1 MNTVPLYTSQL
12 WPPVRPRTGDT
23 AATTFE
29 LLHTLGLIART
40 DATGVHSLLPLG
52 LRVHDRLTAIARR
65 AFEERGSLTFAPPT
79 LQSRTLWDQT
89 GRWDTYRREGAL
101 LTVASSSGEEMCLAP
116 TSEEIAAATVREHLR
131 SHRDL
136 PVRLSLSTPK
146 FRDELSPRGGLMRS
160 REFTMADAY
169 TFDTGADTMRE
180 SVAFLNAACTAAL
193 TGMGLTGV
201 FTAPA
206 DGGSISAGPS
216 TEHLVLADSG
226 QGTIVACTHCG
237 NRGDG
242 AVLAAQP
249 PPPGPEPVVNVI
261 AFTLTLP
268 DGTTQT
274 ATVAIRAD
282 LHVSPRK
289 VAAATGAARVDLIAP
304 DLLPDVLGKS
314 PGTLTPWDADS
325 ATDVLPLYDL
335 SAADLE
341 TFAISDGDTGLR
353 RGVQWSG
360 TRGLTALHPRG
371 VDMHHATER
380 SGCGTC
386 RQGRYSALPAVEVAH
401 VFELGTQY
409 STPMNLRYRGSDG
422 NLATPWMACSGIGI
436 TRCLQT
442 AADLNRDPHGLRWAP
457 GTGPADVHIAVLRAD
472 QPGMNERAEYLE
484 RALTSRHVS
493 VLVDDRHV
501 PAGDKLRYARLLGL
515 PHAVVLS
522 PDHPDTEAEVIT
534 RSTGR
539 TTRTDLS
546 HITDRNPFTHT

>member
-1 MNTVPLYTSQL
+1 MNDVPLYASRL

-23 AATTFE
+23 SASTLD
-29 LLHTLGLIART
+29 LLHTLGFIART

-52 LRVHDRLTAIARR
+52 VRVHDRLTAITRR
-65 AFEERGSLTFAPPT
+65 AFEQRGALTFAPPT

-89 GRWDTYRREGAL
+89 GRWDVYRREGAL

-136 PVRLSLSTPK
+136 PVRLSLSTAK
-146 FRDELSPRGGLMRS
+146 FRDELSPRGGLMRG

-169 TFDTGADTMRE
+169 TFDTGPDTMRE
-180 SVAFLNAACTAAL
+180 SVDFLNQACTAAL
-193 TGMGLTGV
+193 TGMGLTGT

-206 DGGSISAGPS
+206 DGGSISSGPS

-242 AVLAAQP
+242 AVVAAQP
-249 PPPGPEPVVNVI
+249 PPPGPDPVVNVI

-274 ATVAIRAD
+274 ATVAIRSD

-289 VAAATGAARVDLIAP
+289 IAAATGAARVDLIDPGLLP
-304 DLLPDVLGKS
+304 DLLGKKA
-314 PGTLTPWDADS
+314 GTLTPWDATD
-325 ATDVLPLYDL
+325 AADVLPLYDL
-335 SAADLE
+335 SAAELD

-353 RGVQWSG
+353 TGVRWSG
-360 TRGLTALHPRG
+360 TRGLPALHPSG
-371 VDMHHATER
+371 VDLHHATEH

-386 RQGRYSALPAVEVAH
+386 RQGRYSLLRAVEVAH

-409 STPMNLRYRGSDG
+409 ATPMNLRYSDPAG
-422 NLATPWMACSGIGI
+422 RPATPWMACSGIGI

-442 AADLNRDPHGLRWAP
+442 AADLNRDRHGLRWAP
-457 GTGPADVHIAVLRAD
+457 GTGPADVHLVVLRAD
-472 QPGMNERAEYLE
+472 QPDMRDRAD
-484 RALTSRHVS
+484 RLTRSLTARRVS
-493 VLVDDRHV
+493 VLVDDRPL

-515 PHAVVLS
+515 PHAAVLS
-522 PDHPDTEAEVIT
+522 PDHPDTEIEVIA

-539 TTRTDLS
+539 TTRSDLS
-546 HITDRNPFTHT
+546 QIADQNPFTPT

>member
-1 MNTVPLYTSQL
+1 MNDVPLYASSL
-12 WPPVRPRTGDT
+12 WPPVRPRTGDASAST
-23 AATTFE
+23 LD
-29 LLHTLGLIART
+29 LLHTLGFIART

-65 AFEERGSLTFAPPT
+65 AFEERGALTFAPPT
-79 LQSRTLWDQT
+79 LQSRTLWEQT
-89 GRWDTYRREGAL
+89 GRWDVYRREGAL

-136 PVRLSLSTPK
+136 PVRLSLSTRK
-146 FRDELSPRGGLMRS
+146 FRDELSPRGGLMRG

-169 TFDTGADTMRE
+169 TFDTGPDTMRD
-180 SVAFLNAACTAAL
+180 SVDFLNDACTAAL
-193 TGMGLTGV
+193 TGMGLTGT

-242 AVLAAQP
+242 AVVTAQP
-249 PPPGPEPVVNVI
+249 PPSGPNPVVNVI

-268 DGTTQT
+268 DGATQT
-274 ATVAIRAD
+274 ATVAIRSD

-289 VAAATGAARVDLIAP
+289 VAAATGAARVDLIDP
-304 DLLPDVLGKS
+304 DLLLGLLGRKA
-314 PGTLTPWDADS
+314 GTLTPWDA
-325 ATDVLPLYDL
+325 AGAPDVLPLYDL

-341 TFAISDGDTGLR
+341 TFAISDGDAGLR
-353 RGVQWSG
+353 TGVRWSG
-360 TRGLTALHPRG
+360 TRGLPGLTLSGADL
-371 VDMHHATER
+371 HHATEH
-380 SGCGTC
+380 SGCGAC
-386 RQGRYSALPAVEVAH
+386 RKGRYSHLRAVEVAH

-409 STPMNLRYRGSDG
+409 ATPMNLSYSDPDG
-422 NLATPWMACSGIGI
+422 RPATPWMACSGIGI

-442 AADLNRDPHGLRWAP
+442 AADLNRDRHGLRWAP
-457 GTGPADVHIAVLRAD
+457 GTGPADVHLVVLRAD
-472 QPGMNERAEYLE
+472 QSDMRARAE
-484 RALTSRHVS
+484 RLTRDLAAHRVS
-493 VLVDDRHV
+493 VLVDDRPL

-515 PHAVVLS
+515 PHAAVLS
-522 PDHPDTEAEVIT
+522 PDHPDTEIEVIS
-534 RSTGR
+534 RFTGR

-546 HITDRNPFTHT
+546 HINDQNAFTRT

>member
-1 MNTVPLYTSQL
+1 MSTVPLYTSRL
-12 WPPVRPRTGDT
+12 WPPVRPRTGDASAST
-23 AATTFE
+23 PD

-40 DATGVHSLLPLG
+40 DATGVHTLLPLG

-65 AFEERGSLTFAPPT
+65 AFEERGALTFAPPT

-89 GRWDTYRREGAL
+89 GRWDRYRREGAL
-101 LTVASSSGEEMCLAP
+101 LTATSSSGEEMCLAP

-136 PVRLSLSTPK
+136 PVRLSLSTRK
-146 FRDELSPRGGLMRS
+146 FRDEISPRGGLMRG

-169 TFDTGADTMRE
+169 TFDTGPDTMRD
-180 SVAFLNAACTAAL
+180 SIDFLNHACTAAL
-193 TGMGLTGV
+193 TAMGLTGV

-216 TEHLVLADSG
+216 TEHLVLANSG
-226 QGTIVACTHCG
+226 QGTILACTHCG

-242 AVLAAQP
+242 AVLAAHP
-249 PPPGPEPVVNVI
+249 PPPDPEPVVNVI

-268 DGTTQT
+268 DGTTRP
-274 ATVAIRAD
+274 ATVAIRSD
-282 LHVSPRK
+282 LHVNPRK
-289 VAAATGAARVDLIAP
+289 VATATGAAHVDLIDPAR
-304 DLLPDVLGKS
+304 LPEVLGKNA
-314 PGTLTPWDADS
+314 GTLTPWDADN
-325 ATDVLPLYDL
+325 ATDVLALYDL

-341 TFAISDGDTGLR
+341 LFAISDGNTGLR
-353 RGVQWSG
+353 AGVRWSG
-360 TRGLTALHPRG
+360 TRGLPALHPSG
-371 VDMHHATER
+371 VDLHQATER
-380 SGCGTC
+380 SGCGAC
-386 RQGRYSALPAVEVAH
+386 RQGRYSALRAVEVAH

-409 STPMNLRYRGSDG
+409 ATSMNLHYRGHDG
-422 NLATPWMACSGIGI
+422 HPTTPWMACSGIGI

-442 AADLNRDPHGLRWAP
+442 AAGLNRDQHGLRWAP
-457 GTGPADVHIAVLRAD
+457 GTGPADVHLVVLRAD
-472 QPGMNERAEYLE
+472 QPAMRDRGERLA
-484 RALTSRHVS
+484 RDLTARHVS
-493 VLVDDRHV
+493 VLVDDRPQ

-515 PHAVVLS
+515 PHALVLS
-522 PDHPDTEAEVIT
+522 PDHPDTETEVIT

>member
-1 MNTVPLYTSQL
+1 MNTLPLYASRL

-23 AATTFE
+23 AASTLE
-29 LLHTLGLIART
+29 LLHTLGLVART
-40 DATGVHSLLPLG
+40 DATGVHTLLPLG
-52 LRVHDRLTAIARR
+52 VRVHDRLTAIARR
-65 AFEERGSLTFAPPT
+65 AFEERGALTFAPPT
-79 LQSRTLWDQT
+79 LQSRTLWEQT
-89 GRWDTYRREGAL
+89 GRWDVYRREGAL

-116 TSEEIAAATVREHLR
+116 TSEEIAATTVRDHLR

-136 PVRLSLSTPK
+136 PVRLSLSTTK
-146 FRDELSPRGGLMRS
+146 FRDELSPRGGLMRG

-169 TFDTGADTMRE
+169 TFDTGPDTMRE
-180 SVAFLNAACTAAL
+180 SVAFLNDAVAAAL
-193 TGMGLTGV
+193 TGMGLTGT

-249 PPPGPEPVVNVI
+249 PPPGPDPVVNVI

-274 ATVAIRAD
+274 ATVAIRSD

-289 VAAATGAARVDLIAP
+289 IAAATGAARADLLDP
-304 DLLPDVLGKS
+304 DLLPDQLGKK
-314 PGTLTPWDADS
+314 PGTLTPWDAHG

-335 SAADLE
+335 SAAELE
-341 TFAISDGDTGLR
+341 TFAVSDGDTGLR
-353 RGVQWSG
+353 TGVSWNG
-360 TRGLTALHPRG
+360 TRSLPALDPHG
-371 VDMHHATER
+371 ADLHHATEH
-380 SGCGTC
+380 SGCGAC
-386 RQGRYSALPAVEVAH
+386 RQGRYSMLRAVEVAH

-409 STPMNLRYRGSDG
+409 AAPMNLSYSDPAG
-422 NLATPWMACSGIGI
+422 RPATPWMACSGIGI

-442 AADLNRDPHGLRWAP
+442 AAELNRDRHGLRWAP
-457 GTGPADVHIAVLRAD
+457 GTGPADLHIVVLRAD
-472 QPGMNERAEYLE
+472 QPGMRDRADRLA
-484 RALTSRHVS
+484 RRLTDCRIS
-493 VLVDDRHV
+493 VLVDDR
-501 PAGDKLRYARLLGL
+501 PLPTGDKLRYARLLGL
-515 PHAVVLS
+515 PHAAVLS
-522 PDHPDTEAEVIT
+522 PDHPVTETEVIA

-539 TTRTDLS
+539 TVRTDLS
-546 HITDRNPFTHT
+546 HIADENPFTYA

>member
-1 MNTVPLYTSQL
+1 MSTVPLYASRL
-12 WPPVRPRTGDT
+12 WPPVRPRTGDAGAST
-23 AATTFE
+23 LD

-40 DATGVHSLLPLG
+40 DATGIHTLLPLG
-52 LRVHDRLTAIARR
+52 VRVHDRLSAIARR
-65 AFEERGSLTFAPPT
+65 AFEERGALTFAPPT
-79 LQSRTLWDQT
+79 LQSRTLWEQT
-89 GRWDTYRREGAL
+89 GRWDVYRREGAL

-136 PVRLSLSTPK
+136 PVRLSLSTAK
-146 FRDELSPRGGLMRS
+146 FRDELSPRGGLMRG

-169 TFDTGADTMRE
+169 TFDTGPDTMRE
-180 SVAFLNAACTAAL
+180 SVAFLNDAVAAAL
-193 TGMGLTGV
+193 TGMGLTGT

-242 AVLAAQP
+242 AVVAAGP
-249 PPPGPEPVVNVI
+249 PPPGPDPVVNVI

-274 ATVAIRAD
+274 ATVAIRSD

-289 VAAATGAARVDLIAP
+289 IAAATGAARVDLLDP
-304 DLLPDVLGKS
+304 DHLPHLLGKKA
-314 PGTLTPWDADS
+314 GTLTPWDAAG
-325 ATDVLPLYDL
+325 ATGVLPLYDL
-335 SAADLE
+335 SAAELE
-341 TFAISDGDTGLR
+341 TFGISDGDTGLHT
-353 RGVQWSG
+353 GISWSG
-360 TRGLTALHPRG
+360 TRGLPALHPG
-371 VDMHHATER
+371 GADLHHAIEG
-380 SGCGTC
+380 SACDAC
-386 RQGRYSALPAVEVAH
+386 RQGRYNVLRAVEVAH

-409 STPMNLRYRGSDG
+409 ATPMNLRYSDPDG
-422 NLATPWMACSGIGI
+422 RPTTPWMACSGIGI

-442 AADLNRDPHGLRWAP
+442 AAELNRDRHGLRWTP
-457 GTGPADVHIAVLRAD
+457 GTGPADIHLVVLRAD
-472 QPGMNERAEYLE
+472 QSDMRDRADRLA
-484 RALTSRHVS
+484 RDLTARRIS
-493 VLVDDRHV
+493 VLVDDRPL

-515 PHAVVLS
+515 PHAAVLS
-522 PDHPDTEAEVIT
+522 PDRPDTEIEVIA

-539 TTRTDLS
+539 TTHTDLS
-546 HITDRNPFTHT
+546 HSADRTPFTHP